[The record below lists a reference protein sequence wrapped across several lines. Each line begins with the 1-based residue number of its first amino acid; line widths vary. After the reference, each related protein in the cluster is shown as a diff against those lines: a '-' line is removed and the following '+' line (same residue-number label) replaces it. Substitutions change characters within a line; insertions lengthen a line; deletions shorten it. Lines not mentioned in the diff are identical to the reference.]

1 VFQLIVA
8 LFEFFLLAAKA
19 YKLLPKL
26 NNKKEIGWSLQPVKP
41 LLGFALTIAFTS
53 SIWVLLTQLDKFV
66 LSGILALSE
75 YGYFTLA
82 VLVAGGVL
90 QIGAPI
96 SAAIMPRMACLHGEQ
111 NHVELKAIY
120 IGATEF

>member
-1 VFQLIVA
+1 MQPKHI
-8 LFEFFLLAAKA
+8 KS
-19 YKLLPKL
+19 LPKL
-26 NNKKEIGWSLQPVKP
+26 DKKRDIGWSLQPVKP

-53 SIWVLLTQLDKFV
+53 SIWVLLTQLDKLV

-90 QIGAPI
+90 QIGSPLVLLLCLEWLV
-96 SAAIMPRMACLHGEQ
+96 RM
-111 NHVELKAIY
+111 VSK
-120 IGATEF
+120 TMWS